1 MGQDF
6 EGGKIASSSH
16 GTYGVPSQI
25 VDLYEDWLGVPI
37 SPVETRNAVTLQ
49 LFEAG
54 VVYSSD
60 GGGYAVRAE
69 VDEYAQGWFPISA
82 EEDIAAATTAGRAQ
96 RFKDASGLEM
106 TVYSARD
113 TGVHGVAGP
122 RLDLYE
128 RLGGPGSS
136 LGFPMSDSIP
146 YLDGYG
152 GRQSQKFEHG
162 VIYHQTRAD
171 PVAVP
176 AETVELVG
184 FRRLGWPTSEE
195 RLVGDNTDES
205 IQFFE
210 MGVVTVRDGKR
221 EFWLR
226 P

>member
-1 MGQDF
+1 MAFKSEEQPGEPGLGAEVVGQDF

-122 RLDLYE
+122 RLDRREHPVL
-128 RLGGPGSS
+128 RDGRRHRAGWQARVLAP
-136 LGFPMSDSIP
+136 PVDP
-146 YLDGYG
+146 DLDCP
-152 GRQSQKFEHG
+152 RPQ
-162 VIYHQTRAD
+162 
-171 PVAVP
+171 
-176 AETVELVG
+176 
-184 FRRLGWPTSEE
+184 RRLGY
-195 RLVGDNTDES
+195 RVKCQAG
-205 IQFFE
+205 
-210 MGVVTVRDGKR
+210 RDAR
-221 EFWLR
+221 R
-226 P
+226 PGGR